1 MSHRLSIQPR
11 TPVNIALTINP
22 AMISGFLPSE
32 SASLPEN
39 CKHPALPTAKAARTM
54 PATAVPLGNS
64 MAANKGT
71 VDTRTPKF
79 TQPLANPD
87 IKALR

>member
-1 MSHRLSIQPR
+1 
-11 TPVNIALTINP
+11 
-22 AMISGFLPSE
+22 
-32 SASLPEN
+32 
-39 CKHPALPTAKAARTM
+39 M

-87 IKALR
+87 IKALAIGWVFHGLARKHWR